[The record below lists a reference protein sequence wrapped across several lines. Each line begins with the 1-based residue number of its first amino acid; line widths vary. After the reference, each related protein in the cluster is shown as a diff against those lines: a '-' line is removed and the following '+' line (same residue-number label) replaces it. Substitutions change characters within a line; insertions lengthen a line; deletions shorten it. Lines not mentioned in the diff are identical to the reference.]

1 MEITFLGTGA
11 ATAMPLPFCNCLLC
25 CKARNLGKKD
35 IRKRSSLAVN
45 DDLIIDLGPDIASA
59 SSLYG
64 FPLSQLKYCLQTHA
78 HSDHFDPGHMVTRL
92 PEYAAAGVTQ
102 MTVFGSAL
110 TLKHMA
116 EGVSREDEGTD
127 MFSLEDMK
135 RLSIKVHQAAPFTQ
149 FSAGRYRITAL
160 PCDHD
165 PSDGSLIYCIQDG
178 SSSLLYATD
187 TTLFNQEIWDYL
199 VSQQFYFNAVIM
211 DHTYGSGING
221 GGHLNK
227 EQFIEQLN
235 ILRTCGLADDATKVF
250 ATHISHEGNEPHS
263 DMEKNCEA
271 IGYVPAYDGL
281 RLCI

>member
-25 CKARNLGKKD
+25 SKARLMGNKD
-35 IRKRSSLAVN
+35 MRKRSSLAVN
-45 DDLIIDLGPDIASA
+45 DDLIIDLGPDVASA
-59 SSLYG
+59 SHLYG

-92 PEYAAAGVTQ
+92 PEYAASEVTP

-116 EGVSREDEGTD
+116 EGVNREDEGTD
-127 MFSLEDMK
+127 MLSRKHMK
-135 RLSIKVHQAAPFTQ
+135 RLSIEVYQALPFTQ
-149 FSAGRYRITAL
+149 FSAGRYHITAL

-165 PSDGSLIYCIQDG
+165 LSDGSMVYCLQDG
-178 SSSLLYATD
+178 SSTLLYATD
-187 TTLFNQEIWDYL
+187 TTLFNQKIWDFL
-199 VSQQFYFNAVIM
+199 TSQQFYFTAVIM

-227 EQFIEQLN
+227 EQFIEQLS
-235 ILRTCGLADDATKVF
+235 IMRTSGLADDATKIY
-250 ATHISHEGNEPHS
+250 ATHISHEGNELHS
-263 DMEKNCEA
+263 DMEKNNECY
-271 IGYVPAYDGL
+271 GYVPAYDGL